1 MSPAIQRMDAY
12 DEFLYV
18 HPVAN
23 IHNYSS
29 KTDFTQIVTLC
40 CFDQF
45 SFFTTLRLHMT
56 SESVVGRH
64 LGWHYKVYSFAIIQ
78 LKEQTQLIHLF
89 LFYFIIAL
97 LLWRIIDSFKLP
109 VLISATAAENYLC
122 TVFWKISQDDS
133 DYNLYNST
141 YFLIAVRLTI
151 FLYNRLYYMHG

>member
-1 MSPAIQRMDAY
+1 MTSSCTYILLPIFIIIHPKRILHKLSRYAVSISFP
-12 DEFLYV
+12 FLPRFV
-18 HPVAN
+18 C
-23 IHNYSS
+23 I
-29 KTDFTQIVTLC
+29 L
-40 CFDQF
+40 
-45 SFFTTLRLHMT
+45 T

-78 LKEQTQLIHLF
+78 LKKQTQLIHLF

-141 YFLIAVRLTI
+141 YFLIEVRLTI